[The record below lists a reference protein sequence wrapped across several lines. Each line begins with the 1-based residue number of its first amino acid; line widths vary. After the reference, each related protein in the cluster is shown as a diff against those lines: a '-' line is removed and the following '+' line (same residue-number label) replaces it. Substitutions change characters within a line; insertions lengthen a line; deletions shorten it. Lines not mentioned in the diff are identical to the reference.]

1 MPLTNYYAYRV
12 QNEGTDEL
20 PDDDPAKWTVPERL
34 CVFTMTG
41 MQAERKLVDLVYA
54 GEEYCLLS
62 SEGNDALREGN
73 EVIVQTK
80 NLYNGRVF
88 S

>member
-1 MPLTNYYAYRV
+1 MAPGA
-12 QNEGTDEL
+12 EEL
-20 PDDDPAKWTVPERL
+20 PDEDESKWIVPDRL

-41 MQAERKLVDLVYA
+41 LQAERKIVDLVYA

-73 EVIVQTK
+73 EVIVQARD
-80 NLYNGRVF
+80 LYNGRVF